1 LLPTD
6 TETLPYL
13 LASVAAGAVASIMLC
28 PMERTRIRLV
38 TDPNFASDG
47 FVSGLS
53 RLIDESG
60 IGSLFYGFTA
70 MLSKQVP
77 YTFAKQV
84 SFDMFAGMLYAA
96 AANANFSATDVK
108 VEVSFGAALAASI
121 LACVLSH
128 PGDVVLTATYQDP
141 SSTGSFLDVVAEVY
155 QRKGL
160 AGFFTGLSTRFVHVG
175 AIITSQLVLY
185 DYIKQLLG
193 LPATGAH

>member
-1 LLPTD
+1 M
-6 TETLPYL
+6 
-13 LASVAAGAVASIMLC
+13 ASLSAGAVASIMLC

-38 TDPNFASDG
+38 TDPNFASG
-47 FVSGLS
+47 FVPGLS

-60 IGSLFYGFTA
+60 VGSLFYGFTA

-84 SFDMFAGMLYAA
+84 SFEMFAAMLYAA
-96 AANANFSATDVK
+96 AANANFAAADVK

-128 PGDVVLTATYQDP
+128 PGDVVLTATYKDP
-141 SSTGSFLDVVAEVY
+141 SSASSSGTGSFLDVVDGVY

-160 AGFFTGLSTRFVHVG
+160 AGFFTGLSTRFVQVG
-175 AIITSQLVLY
+175 VIITSQLVLY
-185 DYIKQLLG
+185 DYIKQMLG